1 MQVLGSERKWEVER
15 ATALHFSF
23 SDPAFLQKEQHCDK
37 FTYPIVDFVD
47 AAETHGN
54 GRSGAADV
62 NDLERWR

>member
-1 MQVLGSERKWEVER
+1 MKEREKWR
-15 ATALHFSF
+15 GQQLSTSLF
-23 SDPAFLQKEQHCDK
+23 PNLRFLQKEQHVDT
-37 FTYPIVDFVD
+37 FTNPIVDFVD